1 MYCSFCLAILL
12 VMACHPRIYLFA
24 AGPASVGQHDPIPVH
39 WKVRGTA
46 TLLIHDINYPGSGA
60 TTLSTIQLRI
70 TRQGVINSYTLGP
83 VDTLQLPL
91 TSQADSLVITKQ
103 ASANQAEQANQA
115 DQPADDR
122 LRYLMLVASSRGKD
136 SIRVIQVAIRPDSA
150 SDEIGFRDSVRNDTL
165 IAAGVNNPV
174 RWGNDFEILTVS
186 YSGSRELLVMHAG
199 VTRVLHPGDPPNTDF
214 HSTPVQGYWSLRSP
228 LTAAEKANLRLTPPA
243 LKINITIIHHRDVT
257 TKY

>member
-1 MYCSFCLAILL
+1 MYCFLCLAILL

-39 WKVRGTA
+39 WKVRGRA

-60 TTLSTIQLRI
+60 GDLSSIQLQI
-70 TRQGVINSYTLGP
+70 TRKGVVNTYTLGSA
-83 VDTLQLPL
+83 DTLRLPL

-103 ASANQAEQANQA
+103 A
-115 DQPADDR
+115 DQVVDDR

-165 IAAGVNNPV
+165 IAAGINNPV

-199 VTRVLHPGDPPNTDF
+199 ITRVLHPGDPPNTDF

-228 LTAAEKANLRLTPPA
+228 LTAAEKANPRLTPPA